1 MVERV
6 GEVLPPSAWYE
17 SSYTRSLGLGAAGP
31 GVGSSGISSLPRPP
45 TNATRVICMN
55 VLLSQRVYEQLYA
68 AMLDHR
74 LKPGDRLNRRQ
85 VAEDLGVSVAPVL
98 EAMTQ
103 LEWEG
108 FLSTSPRLGT
118 VVRAVTARQV
128 LGKFRLRQAIEVE
141 AARISA
147 GPSILRL
154 RPSLDALAA
163 KADAAKSWSLTN
175 FRTEVAMHSALV
187 EAANCRELMAAFS
200 QVMRHSLF
208 HAAHNLLPDLPE
220 RTPGMH
226 VKLVAGLARADGD
239 TAARLIREHLSPSVT
254 ALERLATQ
262 EPADDTSNGIVR
274 RAEAVSLRPRRRAR
288 SR

>member
-1 MVERV
+1 
-6 GEVLPPSAWYE
+6 
-17 SSYTRSLGLGAAGP
+17 
-31 GVGSSGISSLPRPP
+31 
-45 TNATRVICMN
+45 MN
-55 VLLSQRVYEQLYA
+55 VLLSQKVYEQLYA

-128 LGKFRLRQAIEVE
+128 LGKFRLRQAIEAE

-147 GPSILRL
+147 GPAIQSRRARL
-154 RPSLDALAA
+154 DELAA
-163 KADAAKSWSLTN
+163 KADAAKSWSLTS
-175 FRTEVAMHSALV
+175 FRAEGAMHMAWMESSG
-187 EAANCRELMAAFS
+187 CRELIAAFS

-208 HAAHNLLPDLPE
+208 HAAHNLVPDLPD
-220 RTPGMH
+220 RIPGVH
-226 VKLVAGLARADGD
+226 VKLVAGLARANADA
-239 TAARLIREHLSPSVT
+239 AARLIHEHLAPSVT
-254 ALERLATQ
+254 ALEKLASQ
-262 EPADDTSNGIVR
+262 EPVDDASSGIVR

>member
-1 MVERV
+1 M
-6 GEVLPPSAWYE
+6 S
-17 SSYTRSLGLGAAGP
+17 
-31 GVGSSGISSLPRPP
+31 
-45 TNATRVICMN
+45 
-55 VLLSQRVYEQLYA
+55 VLLSQKVYEQLYA
-68 AMLDHR
+68 AMLDNR

-147 GPSILRL
+147 GTGIQSRRAL
-154 RPSLDALAA
+154 LDGLAV
-163 KADAAKSWSLTN
+163 KADAAKSWSLAN

-187 EAANCRELMAAFS
+187 EAAGCRELVAAFS

-208 HAAHNLLPDLPE
+208 HAAHNLLPDMPE
-220 RTPGMH
+220 RTPNMH
-226 VKLVAGLARADGD
+226 VKLIAGLSRADAD
-239 TAARLIREHLSPSVT
+239 TAARLIREHLAPSVT
-254 ALERLATQ
+254 ALEKLAAA
-262 EPADDTSNGIVR
+262 EPADDATTGIVR

-288 SR
+288 SG

>member
-1 MVERV
+1 M
-6 GEVLPPSAWYE
+6 SA
-17 SSYTRSLGLGAAGP
+17 
-31 GVGSSGISSLPRPP
+31 
-45 TNATRVICMN
+45 
-55 VLLSQRVYEQLYA
+55 LLSQKVYEQLYA

-85 VAEDLGVSVAPVL
+85 VAEDFGVSVAPVL

-147 GPSILRL
+147 GSAVQAL
-154 RPSLDALAA
+154 RPRLDALAA
-163 KADAAKSWSLTN
+163 KADAAKSWSLAS
-175 FRTEVAMHSALV
+175 FRTEVAMHTALM
-187 EAANCRELMAAFS
+187 EASGCRELLAAFS

-208 HAAHNLLPDLPE
+208 HAAHNLVPDLPD
-220 RTPGMH
+220 RIPCVH
-226 VKLVAGLARADGD
+226 LKLVSGLTRADAD
-239 TAARLIREHLSPSVT
+239 TAGRLIREHLAPLVT
-254 ALERLATQ
+254 ALEKLAAQ
-262 EPADDTSNGIVR
+262 EPIDDAANGIVR

-288 SR
+288 SQ

>member
-1 MVERV
+1 M
-6 GEVLPPSAWYE
+6 S
-17 SSYTRSLGLGAAGP
+17 
-31 GVGSSGISSLPRPP
+31 
-45 TNATRVICMN
+45 
-55 VLLSQRVYEQLYA
+55 VLLSQKVYEQLYA

-147 GPSILRL
+147 GASIQGSRA
-154 RPSLDALAA
+154 RLDALATR
-163 KADAAKSWSLTN
+163 ADAAESWSLAN
-175 FRTEVAMHSALV
+175 YRTEVAMHSALV
-187 EAANCRELMAAFS
+187 EAAGCRELTATFS

-208 HAAHNLLPDLPE
+208 HAAHNLLPKMPE
-220 RTPGMH
+220 RTPEMH
-226 VKLVAGLARADGD
+226 LKLVAGLAHADAE
-239 TAARLIREHLSPSVT
+239 TAALLIHEHLVPSFT
-254 ALERLATQ
+254 ALEALAAK
-262 EPADDTSNGIVR
+262 EPADVLTNDIVR
-274 RAEAVSLRPRRRAR
+274 GEAAVSLRSRRRGR
-288 SR
+288 SQ